1 MRRQI
6 KIRRSICFTVL
17 GLLVLF
23 AGAVRAAHY
32 DLEVSKSERVLRVKQ
47 GDKIIKIYHI
57 SFGRGG
63 KGSKREMGDN
73 KTPQGSY
80 RIIGFKSDSKFYYF
94 MQLNYPN
101 LIDAW
106 HGYKDR
112 LISAR
117 EFKLIASA
125 YRYGDV
131 PPQNTMLGGYI
142 GIHGLGTVNKEQL
155 DIHSRFN
162 WTEGC
167 IAMRNEEIR
176 DLRSYVSIGTR
187 VFIKN

>member
-1 MRRQI
+1 MQMKTRYT
-6 KIRRSICFTVL
+6 IRFTVL
-17 GLLVLF
+17 SLLILSV
-23 AGAVRAAHY
+23 GAVQAAQY
-32 DLEVSKSERVLRVKQ
+32 NLEISKSEGVLKVKQ
-47 GDKIIKIYHI
+47 GDKIIKVYHI
-57 SFGRGG
+57 AFGRGG
-63 KGSKREMGDN
+63 KGSKREVGDN

-80 RIIGFKSDSKFYYF
+80 RIVGFKPDSKFYYF

-125 YRYGDV
+125 YRYGGV
-131 PPQNTMLGGYI
+131 PPQDTMLGGYI
-142 GIHGLGTVNKEQL
+142 GIHGLGMVSKEQL
-155 DIHSRFN
+155 DIHSHFN

-167 IAMRNEEIR
+167 IAMKNEEIR
-176 DLRSYVSIGTR
+176 DLRRYVSIGTR
-187 VFIKN
+187 VFITN